1 LLVSE
6 LITNAVQACDRLK
19 RPADLAIA
27 PVIGLWLVSDQL
39 SVVIHV
45 EDPCGDEMPARKDTA
60 LDEESGRGLMLVEM
74 LSKDHGVY
82 RKTEGTKVVWAML
95 TADP

>member
-1 LLVSE
+1 
-6 LITNAVQACDRLK
+6 
-19 RPADLAIA
+19 
-27 PVIGLWLVSDQL
+27 
-39 SVVIHV
+39 VVIHV
-45 EDPCGDEMPARKDTA
+45 EDPCGDEMPIRKDAT